1 MHVNN
6 SAIEPV
12 IDEDPCEPN
21 PCGPNTQIPVRQGD
35 ECKCACLPD
44 MKGFPP
50 NCRPECVINSDCPS
64 DQACISRKCQDPC
77 PGLCG
82 INAICRVRNHIPIC
96 VCNRNYNGDP
106 FSQCNPETSKYIRY
120 YIHNS

>member
-1 MHVNN
+1 MYSTFNL
-6 SAIEPV
+6 AIEPV
-12 IDEDPCEPN
+12 VEEDPCEPN
-21 PCGPNTQIPVRQGD
+21 PCGPNSQFPQRQGD

-50 NCRPECVINSDCPS
+50 NCRPECIINSDCQS
-64 DQACISRKCQDPC
+64 DQACTNRKCQDPC

-106 FSQCNPETSKYIRY
+106 FTQCDPERSE
-120 YIHNS
+120 